1 MLSGAG
7 LSGGFSGSNE
17 PGLRFPPGLHKEVA
31 CGGSQRPEELRAE
44 PSPHCRG
51 RRCVEAEPAGHAGSR
66 GRSSCRLQ
74 PPALHKLPVQV
85 VWPGRPIGCQE
96 DPGPCK
102 IGPRAR
108 ALPSRCH
115 RRRLDAPCQRLGGS
129 RQDFSGTE
137 KVVGRSLAGAS
148 KLNLEDESTGEAGR
162 MQLLDRSA
170 RGKIGRGATP
180 SEAELPPSKPGG
192 ASRSAHM
199 LQRLEFPILKN
210 PQKYIQCRQV
220 LQQFLSLKIFIFLI
234 RSKFSPFP
242 SEIIFLQEN
251 HMSKLSDR

>member
-192 ASRSAHM
+192 ASRSEASSDSFSSQARAAKPGPTIYRAKAGRI
-199 LQRLEFPILKN
+199 LGAQRAPAG
-210 PQKYIQCRQV
+210 
-220 LQQFLSLKIFIFLI
+220 
-234 RSKFSPFP
+234 
-242 SEIIFLQEN
+242 QEAGPPPPP
-251 HMSKLSDR
+251 HPPPPGT